1 MNRTKNLQTVSQ
13 INMNTLKRSMDT
25 HGLDLLLA
33 VSPENF
39 FYLTGTLLLSQTIIP
54 ERLCIAIFPQK
65 EPPAAVVCYLEEPQ
79 TRQDSWITDI
89 HTYLEYK
96 ESPLQTLADL
106 LKKKGFGTARIG
118 IELNFLAARYVQELA
133 VLLPEATLVRADPV
147 FEATR
152 AIKTSTE
159 IQILSEAALHTEM
172 AIVEAF
178 QAAKSGHS
186 EKMVAN
192 NLSIRVLN
200 KGATS
205 HWITLATGSNT
216 AINHPHPSS
225 KPLIEGEIL
234 RVDVG
239 GVFQGYQSDVA
250 RTATVG
256 VANKEQRSVYQRL
269 REAQRE
275 TITAARPG
283 VRACDLYLECKTALA
298 RRGLSMTSQAAGH
311 GLGIGLHEFP
321 ILHAQEK
328 SLLKPGMVLN
338 IEPAVVDSQGFL
350 YHLEDLFLV
359 TEEGPRILTT
369 FMDTE
374 DLFSIPSK

>member
-1 MNRTKNLQTVSQ
+1 
-13 INMNTLKRSMDT
+13 MDT

-54 ERLCIAIFPQK
+54 ERLCIAIFFQK
-65 EPPAAVVCYLEEPQ
+65 GPSAALVCYLEELQ
-79 TRQDSWITDI
+79 IRQDSWITDI

-96 ESPLQTLADL
+96 ENPLQILADL
-106 LKKKGFGTARIG
+106 LNEKGFSTARIG
-118 IELNFLAARYVQELA
+118 IEMNFLSASYVQELA
-133 VLLPEATLVRADPV
+133 TLLPEATLIRADPV
-147 FEATR
+147 FQATR
-152 AIKTSTE
+152 AIKTPAE
-159 IQILSEAALHTEM
+159 IQILSAAALHTEM
-172 AIVEAF
+172 AIVETF

-186 EKMVAN
+186 EKMIAN
-192 NLSIRVLN
+192 NLSARVLD

-205 HWITLATGSNT
+205 NWITLATGSNT

-256 VANKEQRSVYQRL
+256 IANKEQKSVYRRL

-275 TITAARPG
+275 TIEAARPG

-298 RRGLSMTSQAAGH
+298 RRGLSLTSQAAGH

-338 IEPAVVDSQGFL
+338 VEPAVIDSQGFV

-359 TEEGPRILTT
+359 TEKGPRILTT

-374 DLFSIPSK
+374 DLFSIATT

>member
-1 MNRTKNLQTVSQ
+1 MNRKNNLQTVSR
-13 INMNTLKRSMDT
+13 INMNSLKRGMDT

-54 ERLCIAIFPQK
+54 ERLCIAVLPRK
-65 EPPAAVVCYLEEPQ
+65 EPPAVVICYLEEPQ
-79 TRQDSWITDI
+79 TRQDSWITDV

-96 ESPLQTLADL
+96 ETPLQILADL
-106 LKKKGFGTARIG
+106 LKKRGFGTAQIG
-118 IELNFLAARYVQELA
+118 IELSFLAARYVEELA
-133 VLLPEATLVRADPV
+133 TLLPEATLVRADPV

-152 AIKTSTE
+152 AIKTPTE

-172 AIVEAF
+172 AIVKTF
-178 QAAKSGHS
+178 QAAKPGHS

-192 NLSIRVLN
+192 SLSTQVLD

-205 HWITLATGSNT
+205 NWITLATGSNT
-216 AINHPHPSS
+216 AINHPYPSS
-225 KPLIEGEIL
+225 KSLIEGEIL
-234 RVDVG
+234 RVDIG

-250 RTATVG
+250 RTATIG
-256 VANKEQRSVYQRL
+256 FANKEQRSVYQRL

-275 TITAARPG
+275 TIAAARPG
-283 VRACDLYLECKTALA
+283 VRACDLYLKCKTALA
-298 RRGLSMTSQAAGH
+298 QRGLSITSQAVGH

-338 IEPAVVDSQGFL
+338 VEPAVIDSQGFL

-359 TEEGPRILTT
+359 TKGEPRILTT
-369 FMDTE
+369 FMDTR
-374 DLFSIPSK
+374 DLFSISSE